1 MLLEIEGC
9 GEAQS
14 PMPVGKASDDMDRV
28 PISGYNEKVKITSA
42 KIR

>member
-1 MLLEIEGC
+1 MRLKVVEKHNHPCQLARHLMI
-9 GEAQS
+9 
-14 PMPVGKASDDMDRV
+14 MYMNRV